1 MGIEVYIKSEPCGEY
16 TFGSILKEDL
26 VEYGVLPDG
35 DVVDGGIPTGEFDNL
50 VHAYGLAVNL
60 DTDLEMILKMDKLS
74 EADKKI
80 IIKNSEIEKF
90 DYSYSYDDDDEPVLK
105 LEPGYYIQMSA
116 PSKYSTEFELDVEE
130 EDFDAS
136 KLKLS
141 LTSIALPCEDEY
153 GEVDMTILTSV
164 EYDGFDYNDD
174 MMDNMVDRGYTYRH
188 TVIEVFDNGTYD
200 EIFEEN

>member
-35 DVVDGGIPTGEFDNL
+35 DANGTIPTGEFDNL

-80 IIKNSEIEKF
+80 IIKNSEIDIWIHGHIHTSS
-90 DYSYSYDDDDEPVLK
+90 DYQIGKTRIICNPKGYPDEPDS
-105 LEPGYYIQMSA
+105 G
-116 PSKYSTEFELDVEE
+116 FEH
-130 EDFDAS
+130 DF
-136 KLKLS
+136 
-141 LTSIALPCEDEY
+141 I
-153 GEVDMTILTSV
+153 
-164 EYDGFDYNDD
+164 
-174 MMDNMVDRGYTYRH
+174 
-188 TVIEVFDNGTYD
+188 IEV
-200 EIFEEN
+200 

>member
-1 MGIEVYIKSEPCGEY
+1 MSHNFQVKLIIFYKVHNFRGEWLEEESCYQINDIEKYQCGGCGALY
-16 TFGSILKEDL
+16 T
-26 VEYGVLPDG
+26 
-35 DVVDGGIPTGEFDNL
+35 
-50 VHAYGLAVNL
+50 
-60 DTDLEMILKMDKLS
+60 
-74 EADKKI
+74 
-80 IIKNSEIEKF
+80 NSEIEKF

-164 EYDGFDYNDD
+164 EYDGIDYNDD

>member
-1 MGIEVYIKSEPCGEY
+1 MGIEVYIKSEPSGEY
-16 TFGSILKEDL
+16 TFGSISKEDL

-35 DVVDGGIPTGEFDNL
+35 DANGTIPTGEFDNL

-90 DYSYSYDDDDEPVLK
+90 DYSNEYNDDDEPILK

-130 EDFDAS
+130 EDFDAF

-141 LTSIALPCEDEY
+141 LMSIALPCDDEY
-153 GEVDMTILTSV
+153 GEVDMTVLTGV
-164 EYDGFDYNDD
+164 EYNGVDYYDD
-174 MMDNMVDRGYTYRH
+174 MMDNMVDRGYDYRH
-188 TVIEVFDNGTYD
+188 TVIKVLDNGTYE
-200 EIFEEN
+200 EIFDGE